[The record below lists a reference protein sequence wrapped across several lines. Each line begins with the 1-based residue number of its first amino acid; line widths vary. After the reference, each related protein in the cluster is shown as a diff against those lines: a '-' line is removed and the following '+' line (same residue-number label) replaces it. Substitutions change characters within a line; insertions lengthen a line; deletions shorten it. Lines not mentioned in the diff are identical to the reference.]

1 MMQRREQ
8 IILGVLLAT
17 VVTWQG
23 GGWVA
28 SAVLDP
34 FQTRSDNLARL
45 KKSVK
50 EKEEQELMLVRARK
64 SLAEAKSISL
74 PPDPGKQKRPDAL
87 NAQRL
92 YLEWVTDLA
101 QLCEIEDPKVTPDQ
115 RTVKGNDFVTVA
127 VKLEMDARY
136 EQLVRFLDLFYR
148 TNLLHRVTSLH
159 VSTKEFEGDPFL
171 RVTLQAEGLALIGA
185 PPRRTLFPQTSLTA
199 AISEDDTT
207 LQVADLEGFP
217 KKPGFRIQIKNEFL
231 NVTEMDGQTWTVV
244 RGVDRT
250 VPASHSD
257 KTQIELVP
265 LKADQPDRSLEEFTG
280 LIATNIFVKPAPPYK
295 LKLAPLADKP
305 FVRGKSIEF
314 TIGALGYDTLKG
326 RPEFSLSGTP
336 PADLKLD
343 KSGKLTWKPG
353 PDVKADKYPVNIE
366 VRHPSAPDGCL
377 KETITIRLKEGVAAP
392 KLVVAKPPVVYLN
405 RDWSYRPEIA
415 AGDAPLTQF
424 RWKLGSQSP
433 EGLTIDEKSG
443 ELKWTPGDTI
453 PPGETI
459 VPLVVT
465 DSDTPPQSTTLSL
478 KLDVQDDEAEFTRLD
493 TIFIVGPKKLAFFFD
508 ASKNKRTE
516 LHEGDEFTVG
526 DLTGTVKQIRQK
538 QIVVE
543 IGKREVRLRTGQS
556 LREAL
561 TAVVK
566 RDENSP
572 TR

>member
-1 MMQRREQ
+1 MQRREQ

-34 FQTRSDNLARL
+34 FQTRSDTLARL

-50 EKEEQELMLVRARK
+50 EKEDQELMLVRAKK
-64 SLAEAKSISL
+64 SLADAKLISL
-74 PPDPGKQKRPDAL
+74 PPDPGKSKRPDAL

-115 RTVKGNDFVTVA
+115 RIVRGNDFVSVA

-171 RVTLQAEGLALIGA
+171 RVTLQAEGLALIDA
-185 PPRRTLFPQTSLTA
+185 PPRRTLFPQTNLA
-199 AISEDDTT
+199 ADVAEDDTT
-207 LQVADLEGFP
+207 IQVTELEGFP

-231 NVTEMDGQTWTVV
+231 NVTEIEGQTWTVV
-244 RGVDRT
+244 RGVNRT
-250 VPASHSD
+250 VPASHTTG
-257 KTQIELVP
+257 TQVEHVP
-265 LKADQPDRSLEEFTG
+265 LKPDQPDRTLEEFAE

-305 FVRGKSIEF
+305 FVRSKPIEF
-314 TIGALGYDTLKG
+314 TIAALGYDTLKG
-326 RPEFSLSGTP
+326 KPVFSLAGTP

-353 PDVKADKYPVNIE
+353 PDVKPDKYPVEIE
-366 VRHPSAPDGCL
+366 VRHPSAPEGCL
-377 KETITIRLKEGVAAP
+377 KETITIRLKEGTSAP
-392 KLVVAKPPVVYLN
+392 KLVAAKPPVVYLN
-405 RDWSYRPEIA
+405 RDWSFRPEIA
-415 AGDAPLTQF
+415 AGDSPLPQF

-443 ELKWTPGDTI
+443 ELKWTAGDTI

-493 TIFIVGPKKLAFFFD
+493 TIFIVGQKKLAFFFD

-538 QIVVE
+538 QILVA

-561 TAVVK
+561 TTVVT
-566 RDENSP
+566 RDETNSS
-572 TR
+572 R

>member
-1 MMQRREQ
+1 MQRREQ

-17 VVTWQG
+17 VVIWQG

-28 SAVLDP
+28 SAIFEP
-34 FQTRSDNLARL
+34 FQTRSETLARL

-50 EKEEQELMLVRARK
+50 EKEDQELMLVRAKK
-64 SLAEAKSISL
+64 SLADAKLISL
-74 PPDPGKQKRPDAL
+74 PPDAGKSKRPGAL

-115 RTVKGNDFVTVA
+115 RMLRGNDFVSVA

-148 TNLLHRVTSLH
+148 TNLLHRITSLH
-159 VSTKEFEGDPFL
+159 VTTKEFEGDPFL
-171 RVTLQAEGLALIGA
+171 KVTLQAEGLALVDA
-185 PPRRTLFPQTSLTA
+185 PPRRTLFPQTTLA
-199 AISEDDTT
+199 APLSEDDTT
-207 LQVADLEGFP
+207 LQVAELEGFP

-231 NVTEMDGQTWTVV
+231 NVTEIEGQNWTVV
-244 RGVDRT
+244 RGVNRT
-250 VPASHSD
+250 TPASQSPG
-257 KTQIELVP
+257 TQIELVP
-265 LKADQPDRSLEEFTG
+265 LKPDQPDRTLEEFAE

-295 LKLAPLADKP
+295 LKLGPVADKP
-305 FVRGKSIEF
+305 FVRTKPIEF
-314 TIGALGYDTLKG
+314 TIAALGYDTLKG
-326 RPEFSLSGTP
+326 KPVFSLAGTP

-353 PDVKADKYPVNIE
+353 PDVKPDKYPVSIE

-377 KETITIRLKEGVAAP
+377 KETITIRLKEGSTAP
-392 KLVVAKPPVVYLN
+392 KLVAAKPPIVYLN
-405 RDWSYRPEIA
+405 RDWSYKPEIST
-415 AGDAPLTQF
+415 GDTPSPQF

-433 EGLTIDEKSG
+433 EGLTIDDKSG

-453 PPGETI
+453 PPGETV

-465 DSDTPPQSTTLSL
+465 DGDTPPQSTTLSL
-478 KLDVQDDEAEFTRLD
+478 KIDVRDDEAEFTKLD
-493 TIFIVGPKKLAFFFD
+493 TIFIVGQKKLASFYD

-538 QIVVE
+538 QITLAIE
-543 IGKREVRLRTGQS
+543 KREVRLRPGQS

-561 TAVVK
+561 TAVVS
-566 RDENSP
+566 REENPVS
-572 TR
+572 R

>member
-1 MMQRREQ
+1 MQRREQ

-34 FQTRSDNLARL
+34 FQTRSETLSRL

-50 EKEEQELMLVRARK
+50 EKEDQELMLVRARK
-64 SLAEAKSISL
+64 SLADAKLISL
-74 PPDPGKQKRPDAL
+74 PPDAGKSKRPDAL

-115 RTVKGNDFVTVA
+115 RMVKGNDFVSVA
-127 VKLEMDARY
+127 VKLEMEAHY

-148 TNLLHRVTSLH
+148 TNLLHRITSLH

-171 RVTLQAEGLALIGA
+171 KVTLQAEGLALLDA
-185 PPRRTLFPQTSLTA
+185 PPRRTLFPQTTLA
-199 AISEDDTT
+199 AALSEDDTT
-207 LQVADLEGFP
+207 LQVTDLEGFP
-217 KKPGFRIQIKNEFL
+217 KKAGFRIQIKNEFL
-231 NVTEMDGQTWTVV
+231 NVTELDGQNWTVV

-250 VPASHSD
+250 VPASHSV

-265 LKADQPDRSLEEFTG
+265 LKPDQPERTLEEFAD
-280 LIATNIFVKPAPPYK
+280 LIAKNVFVKPTPPYK

-305 FVRGKSIEF
+305 FVRGKPVEF
-314 TIGALGYDTLKG
+314 TIAALGYDTLKG
-326 RPEFSLSGTP
+326 KPVFSLAGTP
-336 PADLKLD
+336 PAGLKLD
-343 KSGKLTWKPG
+343 TSGKLTWKPG
-353 PDVKADKYPVNIE
+353 LDVKADKYPVMIE
-366 VRHPSAPDGCL
+366 VRHPSAPEGAL
-377 KETITIRLKEGVAAP
+377 KETISIRLKEGGVAP
-392 KLVVAKPPVVYLN
+392 KLVNSKSPVVYLN
-405 RDWSYRPEIA
+405 REWNFKPEIS
-415 AGDAPLTQF
+415 AGDSPSPQF
-424 RWKLGSQSP
+424 RWKLGDKAP
-433 EGLTIDEKSG
+433 EGLTIDAKSG
-443 ELKWTPGDTI
+443 ELNWTPGDTV

-465 DSDTPPQSTTLSL
+465 DSDTPPQSTTLAL
-478 KLDVQDDEAEFTRLD
+478 KLDVRDDEAEFTRLD
-493 TIFIVGPKKLAFFFD
+493 TIFIVGQKKLASFYD

-538 QIVVE
+538 QILLTIE
-543 IGKREVRLRTGQS
+543 KREVRLRPGQS

-561 TAVVK
+561 TAVVT
-566 RDENSP
+566 RDENSLS
-572 TR
+572 R

>member
-1 MMQRREQ
+1 MQRREQ

-34 FQTRSDNLARL
+34 FQTRSDTLARL

-50 EKEEQELMLVRARK
+50 EKEDQELMLVRAKK
-64 SLAEAKSISL
+64 SLADAKLISL
-74 PPDPGKQKRPDAL
+74 PPDAGKSKRPDAL

-101 QLCEIEDPKVTPDQ
+101 QFCEIEDPKVTPDQ
-115 RTVKGNDFVTVA
+115 RMLKGNDFVSVA

-148 TNLLHRVTSLH
+148 TNLLHRITSMH

-171 RVTLQAEGLALIGA
+171 KVTLQAEGLALIDA
-185 PPRRTLFPQTSLTA
+185 PPRRTLFPQTTLEA
-199 AISEDDTT
+199 DVSEDDTT
-207 LQVADLEGFP
+207 LQVAGLEGFP
-217 KKPGFRIQIKNEFL
+217 KKAGFRIQIKNEFL
-231 NVTEMDGQTWTVV
+231 NVTDMDGENWTVV

-250 VPASHSD
+250 TPASHSA

-265 LKADQPDRSLEEFTG
+265 LKPDQPERTLEEFTD

-295 LKLAPLADKP
+295 LKLGPVADKP
-305 FVRGKSIEF
+305 FPRSKPIEF
-314 TIGALGYDTLKG
+314 TIAALGYDTLKG
-326 RPEFSLSGTP
+326 KPVFSLAGTP

-353 PDVKADKYPVNIE
+353 PDVKADKYPVLIE
-366 VRHPSAPDGCL
+366 VRHPSAPEGCL
-377 KETITIRLKEGVAAP
+377 KETITIRIKEGGAVP
-392 KLVVAKPPVVYLN
+392 KLAPTKPPVVYLN
-405 RDWSYRPEIA
+405 QEWRFKPEIST
-415 AGDAPLTQF
+415 GDSPSPQF
-424 RWKLGSQSP
+424 RWKLGSQAP

-443 ELKWTPGDTI
+443 ELKWTPGDAI
-453 PPGETI
+453 PPGDTI
-459 VPLVVT
+459 VALVAT

-478 KLDVQDDEAEFTRLD
+478 KLDIRDDEAEFTRLD
-493 TIFIVGPKKLAFFFD
+493 TIFIVGQNKLASFYD

-516 LHEGDEFTVG
+516 LREGDEFTVG
-526 DLTGTVKQIRQK
+526 ELTGSVKQIRQK
-538 QIVVE
+538 QITLTIE
-543 IGKREVRLRTGQS
+543 KREVRLRPGQS
-556 LREAL
+556 LREAV
-561 TAVVK
+561 TAVVS
-566 RDENSP
+566 REENPVS
-572 TR
+572 R

>member
-1 MMQRREQ
+1 MQRREQ

-34 FQTRSDNLARL
+34 FQTRSDTLARL

-50 EKEEQELMLVRARK
+50 EKEDQELMLVRAKK
-64 SLAEAKSISL
+64 SLADAKLISL
-74 PPDPGKQKRPDAL
+74 HPDAGKSKRPDAL

-115 RTVKGNDFVTVA
+115 RLVRGNDFVSVA

-148 TNLLHRVTSLH
+148 TNLLHRITSLH

-171 RVTLQAEGLALIGA
+171 KVSLQAEGLALIDA
-185 PPRRTLFPQTSLTA
+185 PPRRTLFPQTSLA
-199 AISEDDTT
+199 AEVSEGDTT
-207 LQVADLEGFP
+207 IQVTDLEGFP

-231 NVTEMDGQTWTVV
+231 NVTEIEGQTWTVA
-244 RGVDRT
+244 RGVNRT
-250 VPASHSD
+250 APASHSAG
-257 KTQIELVP
+257 TQVEHVP
-265 LKADQPDRSLEEFTG
+265 LKPDQPDRTLEEFAE
-280 LIATNIFVKPAPPYK
+280 LIATNVFVKPAPPYR

-305 FVRGKSIEF
+305 FVRSKPIEF
-314 TIGALGYDTLKG
+314 TIAALGYDTLKG
-326 RPEFSLSGTP
+326 KPVFSLAGTP

-343 KSGKLTWKPG
+343 KSGKLSWKPG
-353 PDVKADKYPVNIE
+353 PDVQTDKYPVEIE
-366 VRHPSAPDGCL
+366 VRHPSAPEGCL
-377 KETITIRLKEGVAAP
+377 KETITIRLKEGTAAP
-392 KLVVAKPPVVYLN
+392 KLVAAKPPVVYLN
-405 RDWSYRPEIA
+405 RDWSFRPTIT
-415 AGDAPLTQF
+415 AGDAPLPQF
-424 RWKLGSQSP
+424 RWKLGSPSP

-453 PPGETI
+453 PPGETT
-459 VPLVVT
+459 VSLVVT
-465 DSDTPPQSTTLSL
+465 DSDTPPQSTTLPL
-478 KLDVQDDEAEFTRLD
+478 KLDVQDDEAEYTRLD
-493 TIFIVGPKKLAFFFD
+493 TIFIVGQKKLAFFFD

-538 QIVVE
+538 QIVLT

-561 TAVVK
+561 TAVVS

-572 TR
+572 SR